1 MSKPEDAEFDSEA
14 GEPDQPHSRYRAARP
29 VARIRGWVGDRM
41 PATLKGRWRI
51 EQRVGTTLS
60 AVAVASGIT
69 MGAYALWTAQPQ
81 EQSQPFTVARQ
92 VSQTTDQLMDQSAD
106 QSTDL
111 SGDSSYG
118 SDKYDLPAAPTPMP
132 DPFPSSGIIVDVE
145 GKVAK
150 PGVQK
155 LPTGARVLDA
165 IMMAGGALPGTDLS
179 ELDQARVLNDG
190 EQIMVGPGQG
200 AGGGAGEG
208 AAPMSGATS
217 GPATKGRGKM
227 ALTAPVQLN
236 SATLEQLEQLPGV
249 GPALAQ
255 RVLDW
260 RAQHGRFTSVDELQV
275 VKGFGPHKFAAV
287 RGLVTL

>member
-1 MSKPEDAEFDSEA
+1 MSKPEDAEFDFEA
-14 GEPDQPHSRYRAARP
+14 GEPDQPRSTSRAARP
-29 VARIRGWVGDRM
+29 VARIRGWVGDRV

-51 EQRVGTTLS
+51 EQRVGTMLS

-81 EQSQPFTVARQ
+81 AQPFAVSRK
-92 VSQTTDQLMDQSAD
+92 VSQAAD

-111 SGDSSYG
+111 GGGGPGVMSAAGSGGDSDSYSDRRSDSGSHSGSDSRSGSDSGYCSGYG
-118 SDKYDLPAAPTPMP
+118 SDRYGPAAPAPPFPDSFP

-179 ELDQARVLNDG
+179 GLDQARVLNDG

-208 AAPMSGATS
+208 DR
-217 GPATKGRGKM
+217 K
-227 ALTAPVQLN
+227 
-236 SATLEQLEQLPGV
+236 
-249 GPALAQ
+249 
-255 RVLDW
+255 
-260 RAQHGRFTSVDELQV
+260 SVV
-275 VKGFGPHKFAAV
+275 
-287 RGLVTL
+287 